1 MRCVHGLSPWPPE
14 GSRPASEPR
23 WAPTWPADAE
33 NLVGRQPSAQKPDV
47 ARGVPPSAVPPPGVT
62 SRRRGDRL
70 GTVPMRTLAALAD
83 PTRRRIVEL
92 LAQHERSAGEL
103 VQEFEMSAPAISQHL
118 KVLREAGLIRTR
130 AEGQF
135 RIHSLNPEGL
145 DELDAWLSRTRRF
158 WSARLDALDGA
169 LRADDTKR
177 SRPRTPASDRS
188 HSRRR

>member
-1 MRCVHGLSPWPPE
+1 
-14 GSRPASEPR
+14 
-23 WAPTWPADAE
+23 
-33 NLVGRQPSAQKPDV
+33 
-47 ARGVPPSAVPPPGVT
+47 
-62 SRRRGDRL
+62 
-70 GTVPMRTLAALAD
+70 MRTLAALAD

-118 KVLREAGLIRTR
+118 KVLRAAGLIRTR

-158 WSARLDALDGA
+158 WSARLDALDAA